1 MAYHFNIT
9 DMTGNTEQDHIDAS
23 LTWFCAWTLGFIKV
37 DNHTAHDF
45 PLCGFDPAVMQY
57 INFLLSKFKTF
68 PWKPHLNIWLILS
81 LQFHVCFKIWFADSC
96 RFLCDQCSPH
106 PLIYHWNLWVVNYS
120 LLLLLRALEM
130 INSDDHIDLV

>member
-96 RFLCDQCSPH
+96 RFLCDQCSP
-106 PLIYHWNLWVVNYS
+106 PLLFTIEICELWTFLFCSFCEPWKWSIVMTT
-120 LLLLLRALEM
+120 LT
-130 INSDDHIDLV
+130 